1 MGTELRD
8 CVSGIHMKEEMRKV
22 VIENVKERTKGR
34 RIAGTGWRRNVAAV
48 FIAVLAG
55 TAVIPVSALVDSIVR
70 ERMEEMPQ
78 EEKDAYV
85 DMLTQ
90 QRAAVSG
97 FSRAY
102 TPEEE
107 KRYREM
113 GEKYRAGIF
122 PEREVMKADTEEAA
136 EAYEFCY
143 LTSTDTFCLPERE
156 LTDEELLQIIDFMVK
171 REYAYTESYEREH
184 AAEIAEKKAQEQEK
198 IVVNTAGGG
207 ITRGKAEEIAAQK
220 LSAIYGVDG
229 EGFEKNS
236 YYSEDIYDRGASYCV
251 NWSDI
256 ITHQYYYFYIDAK
269 DGHMSWASYSG
280 VELSDAP
287 LAEPG
292 RVEEQIPVLSE
303 RAEKFMREEMR
314 ETCDEMYVSYL
325 LCQDGKAERQVSFY
339 LTEED
344 GSAWEV
350 TYLWDGTLTEIDEKK
365 NFPGKEDGKTVELWN
380 GEEYTEVREV
390 FRKIR

>member
-1 MGTELRD
+1 
-8 CVSGIHMKEEMRKV
+8 
-22 VIENVKERTKGR
+22 
-34 RIAGTGWRRNVAAV
+34 
-48 FIAVLAG
+48 
-55 TAVIPVSALVDSIVR
+55 
-70 ERMEEMPQ
+70 
-78 EEKDAYV
+78 
-85 DMLTQ
+85 
-90 QRAAVSG
+90 
-97 FSRAY
+97 
-102 TPEEE
+102 
-107 KRYREM
+107 
-113 GEKYRAGIF
+113 
-122 PEREVMKADTEEAA
+122 MKADTEEAA